1 MKRFKTQRLE
11 DKGKH
16 GHKWQVGNPSH
27 FKLRKYEWMS
37 HFLLETILTMEVEYD
52 FR

>member
-16 GHKWQVGNPSH
+16 SYKWQVGNLSH
-27 FKLRKYEWMS
+27 LKLPKYEWIS
-37 HFLLETILTMEVEYD
+37 HFLLETILSMEVEHE

>member
-11 DKGKH
+11 DKCKH

-27 FKLRKYEWMS
+27 LKLRKYEWIS
-37 HFLLETILTMEVEYD
+37 HILLETILPTHGG
-52 FR
+52 

>member
-27 FKLRKYEWMS
+27 LKLRKYEWIS
-37 HFLLETILTMEVEYD
+37 HFLLETILPMEVEYD